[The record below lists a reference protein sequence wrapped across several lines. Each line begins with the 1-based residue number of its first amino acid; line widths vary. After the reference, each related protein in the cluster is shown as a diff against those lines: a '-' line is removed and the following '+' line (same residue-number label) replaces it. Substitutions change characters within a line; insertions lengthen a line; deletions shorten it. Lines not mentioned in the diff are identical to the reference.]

1 MAFAAELDAQLDAG
15 NARREGDDEEARRK
29 SLLDE
34 KVDEEDRADKLRVVV
49 VVEDDVDGV
58 VEAGDKEA
66 VAAVGRGTELFET
79 LETE

>member
-15 NARREGDDEEARRK
+15 NARRECEDEEARRK

-34 KVDEEDRADKLRVVV
+34 KVDEEDRADKLRVV